1 MQGLYNCLFLFVK
14 VVITVFA
21 LYLCMQALGLTA
33 PSLLA
38 AGMAADNLAMAV
50 YFGVIM
56 SIPTEGKEAT
66 TETFTGA

>member
-1 MQGLYNCLFLFVK
+1 LFLLREQSGSNLREFV
-14 VVITVFA
+14 
-21 LYLCMQALGLTA
+21 LYSYMQALGMS

-56 SIPTEGKEAT
+56 SIPADGKELS
-66 TETFTGA
+66 TEDSTGT

>member
-1 MQGLYNCLFLFVK
+1 MS
-14 VVITVFA
+14 
-21 LYLCMQALGLTA
+21 

-56 SIPTEGKEAT
+56 SIPADGKELS
-66 TETFTGA
+66 TENSTGTKVFPYSFVRVSIPCYHA